1 MDLRALHSEHLFAAG
16 VFVASTLVLALQL
29 INPSPVVVSVGERGT
44 EVAELG
50 GYFRYRDVGVVTV
63 AACLLGASGTYLLTS
78 DPDPAAESNP
88 TDDAVGVSTPPGPGD
103 ARPVARADGAAQTL
117 DGRFPDEGDNPD
129 PSDELLEARRREWE
143 EKADRLANNEAEV
156 YELLLDADGV
166 LPQAEIVDESDLS
179 KATVSRTLDSL
190 ETKDLVERKRR
201 GMGNIVLL
209 Q

>member
-29 INPSPVVVSVGERGT
+29 IHPSPVVVRLGENGT
-44 EVAELG
+44 EVAQLG

-78 DPDPAAESNP
+78 DLDPVDGSV
-88 TDDAVGVSTPPGPGD
+88 TTGDDATAEPTPERNGRLP
-103 ARPVARADGAAQTL
+103 ARTDGAAAEP